1 MSAAAGVCF
10 QFEKN
15 GKCSYGKDCKFAH
28 GPDDPKHKEGGP
40 KSAAP
45 AENAVAAAPGTP
57 SSSSKASTTTSS
69 TGGTG
74 SPVKEKGS
82 ATERRAD
89 SPAAMNSDY

>member
-10 QFEKN
+10 QFERN

-28 GPDDPKHKEGGP
+28 GPDDPKHKEGGS

-45 AENAVAAAPGTP
+45 AESKVAAAPGTP
-57 SSSSKASTTTSS
+57 SSSKAATTTSS

-74 SPVKEKGS
+74 SPVKEKGAPS
-82 ATERRAD
+82 ERRAD
-89 SPAAMNSDY
+89 SPAAMDSEY